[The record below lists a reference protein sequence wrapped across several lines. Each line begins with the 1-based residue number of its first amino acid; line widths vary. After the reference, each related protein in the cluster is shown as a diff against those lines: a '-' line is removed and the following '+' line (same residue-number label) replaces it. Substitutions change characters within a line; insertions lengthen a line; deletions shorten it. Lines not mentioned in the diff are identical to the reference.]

1 MKSANKTD
9 NRTRRRNR
17 IRSKVE
23 GTLERPRLAVFKS
36 NRYISAQL
44 INDETGTTLA
54 AATSK
59 GAAGKMP
66 KDRAEEVGRL
76 VAEQAKVK
84 KVSLVVFDRGG
95 YLYTGSVKALAEGAR
110 KGGLTF

>member
-1 MKSANKTD
+1 MKSVKKTD

-17 IRSKVE
+17 IRSKIS

-54 AATSK
+54 TATSK
-59 GAAGKMP
+59 SATGKMP

-76 VAEQAKVK
+76 VAEQAKAK
-84 KVSLVVFDRGG
+84 KVTFAVFDRGG
-95 YLYTGSVKALAEGAR
+95 YIYTGAVKAVAEGAR